1 MFLRAARAPHAA
13 MPAKRKPWDLKSM
26 PRKAT
31 EGLGIEFG
39 WLRLGSNAR
48 HGRKHAAPEEAKVLN
63 YANKILQRKEEP
75 RVIFI
80 QFQA

>member
-26 PRKAT
+26 PRVAT

-48 HGRKHAAPEEAKVLN
+48 HGRQHAAPMRQQSQLR
-63 YANKILQRKEEP
+63 KIIRRLTH
-75 RVIFI
+75 I
-80 QFQA
+80 

>member
-26 PRKAT
+26 PREAT

-39 WLRLGSNAR
+39 WLRLGSTP
-48 HGRKHAAPEEAKVLN
+48 GMKGSTQP
-63 YANKILQRKEEP
+63 Q
-75 RVIFI
+75 
-80 QFQA
+80 